1 MRFPSGDPICWQRAI
16 NGIVVLATGLLICA
30 GSSGASE
37 TLLDS
42 MAVNASTNS
51 TLGEIVGLFEA
62 GQSNVSRLDLTN
74 ARKSWEEGLAKAEG
88 RLAADDPLIGLFLAR
103 LELCYYADDR
113 AKAFECFKR
122 ALTT

>member
-1 MRFPSGDPICWQRAI
+1 
-16 NGIVVLATGLLICA
+16 
-30 GSSGASE
+30 
-37 TLLDS
+37 